1 MALVQFNNIFKGFSG
16 ELILKNLNF
25 SIDEKDKIGL
35 IGQNGAGKTTLVKMI
50 LGDEGIEPN
59 PKDNTWGTITKKGG
73 INIGY
78 LSQNFDLDESK
89 NIFDELLS
97 VYDDVLEDH
106 RKIEELNHKLA
117 TDLENFD
124 AIMEELSVVTTRYEK
139 EEGYNLE
146 YKIKQILTGLNFPEN
161 MYNQNIADLS
171 GGQKSR
177 VSLGKILLREPDL
190 LILDE
195 PTNHLDINAIEWLEE
210 FLKNYNKAFILISHD
225 RYFLN
230 NVIKTV
236 YEIEKKEIN
245 MYKGNF
251 DDYII
256 QKEIYLSGAVKAFE
270 KEQEKIAKTEEFIER
285 YRAGI
290 KSKQARG
297 RESILSRMERME
309 NPVVNVRKMKL
320 KFTTKRASTDRVL
333 RVRKLE
339 KTFEGKRLFTGLD
352 LDIFKGDRIGLIGKN
367 GVGKSTFLKIVNGLE
382 DYQKGELTFGEKLDI
397 AYYDQEHMNINR
409 NNTVLEEL
417 LFSYPLSEEDARRMA
432 GGFLFSEDEVNKKI
446 GSLSGGERARI
457 SFMKLIKEQPNFLI
471 LDEPTNHLD
480 IYSREVL
487 EEALEDYD
495 GTLLIVSH
503 DRYFLESIVNKIY
516 HISETGAEL
525 FKGDYEDYKR
535 ASQIKKDEKPVNTD
549 YEDQKKNKNRA
560 NSLRKQIEKIEKDIE
575 VLEAKK
581 EKISE
586 EYAKAGQK
594 NDVGLLMELQEK
606 IDNVDLEILEMM
618 TLWENSEKELEGIS
632 EI

>member
-575 VLEAKK
+575 VLETKK

>member
-1 MALVQFNNIFKGFSG
+1 MALIQFNNIFKGFSG

-177 VSLGKILLREPDL
+177 VALGKILLREPDL

-409 NNTVLEEL
+409 NNTILEEL
-417 LFSYPLSEEDARRMA
+417 LFSYPLSEEEARRMA

-535 ASQIKKDEKPVNTD
+535 ASQIKKEEKPLNTD
-549 YEDQKKNKNRA
+549 YEEQKKNKNRA

-575 VLEAKK
+575 AMEAKK

-606 IDNVDLEILEMM
+606 IDNIDLEILEMM

>member
-177 VSLGKILLREPDL
+177 VALGKILLREPDL

-409 NNTVLEEL
+409 NNTILEEL
-417 LFSYPLSEEDARRMA
+417 LFSYPLSEEEARRMA

-535 ASQIKKDEKPVNTD
+535 ASQIKKEEKPLNTD
-549 YEDQKKNKNRA
+549 YEEQKKNKNRA

-575 VLEAKK
+575 AMEAKK

-606 IDNVDLEILEMM
+606 IDNIDLEILEMM

>member
-97 VYDDVLEDH
+97 VYNDVLEDH
-106 RKIEELNHKLA
+106 RIIEELNHKLA

-124 AIMEELSVVTTRYEK
+124 AIMEELSVVTIRYEK

-161 MYNQNIADLS
+161 MYNQSIADLS

-177 VSLGKILLREPDL
+177 VALGKILLREPDL

-333 RVRKLE
+333 RVRNLE
-339 KTFEGKRLFTGLD
+339 KSFEGKRLFTGLD

-409 NNTVLEEL
+409 NNTILEEL
-417 LFSYPLSEEDARRMA
+417 LFSYPLSEEEARRMA

-535 ASQIKKDEKPVNTD
+535 ASQIKKEEKAVNTD
-549 YEDQKKNKNRA
+549 YEEQKKNKNRA

-575 VLEAKK
+575 GMEAKK

-586 EYAKAGQK
+586 EYTKAGQK

-606 IDNVDLEILEMM
+606 MDNIDLEILEMM
-618 TLWENSEKELEGIS
+618 TLWENSEKELEGIV

>member
-575 VLEAKK
+575 ALEAKK

>member
-177 VSLGKILLREPDL
+177 VALGKILLREPDL

>member
-1 MALVQFNNIFKGFSG
+1 MALIQFNNIYKGFSG

-50 LGDEGIEPN
+50 LGEEGIEPN
-59 PKDNTWGTITKKGG
+59 PSDNTWGTITKKGG

-78 LSQNFDLDESK
+78 LSQNFDLDENK

-97 VYDDVLEDH
+97 VYNDVLEDH
-106 RKIEELNHKLA
+106 RKIEVLNERLA

-124 AIMEELSVVTTRYEK
+124 EIMEELSIVTTRYEK
-139 EEGYNLE
+139 EEGYSLE

-161 MYNQNIADLS
+161 MYRQNIGDLS

-177 VSLGKILLREPDL
+177 VALGKILLREPDL

-230 NVIKTV
+230 NVVKTV
-236 YEIEKKEIN
+236 YEIEKKEISQ
-245 MYKGNF
+245 YRGNF

-256 QKEIYLSGAVKAFE
+256 QKELYLIGAVKAFE

-333 RVRKLE
+333 KVRGLE
-339 KTFEGKRLFTGLD
+339 KTFEEKKLFTNLN
-352 LDIFKGDRIGLIGKN
+352 LDIYKGDRIGLIGKN

-382 DYQKGELTFGEKLDI
+382 NYQKGEMSFGEKIDI
-397 AYYDQEHMNINR
+397 GYYDQEHMNINR
-409 NNTVLEEL
+409 NNTILEEL
-417 LFSYPLSEEDARRMA
+417 LYSYPLSEEDARRMA
-432 GGFLFSEDEVNKKI
+432 GGFLFTDDETGKKI
-446 GSLSGGERARI
+446 GSLSGGERARV

-495 GTLLIVSH
+495 GTLLVVSH

-516 HISETGAEL
+516 HITETGAEL
-525 FKGDYEDYKR
+525 FKGDYESYKR
-535 ASQIKKDEKPVNTD
+535 ESQVKKEEKILNTE
-549 YEDQKKNKNRA
+549 YEDQKKNKNRI
-560 NSLRKQIEKIEKDIE
+560 NSLKKQIEKLENDIE
-575 VLEAKK
+575 IKETEKSEVEKK
-581 EKISE
+581 
-586 EYAKAGQK
+586 YALAGQK
-594 NDVGLLMELQEK
+594 NDVSMLMELQEK
-606 IDNVDLEILEMM
+606 IDIIDLEILDMM
-618 TLWENSEKELEGIS
+618 ATWENIEKELADLI
-632 EI
+632 

>member
-177 VSLGKILLREPDL
+177 VALGKILLREPDL

-575 VLEAKK
+575 ALEAKK

>member
-97 VYDDVLEDH
+97 VYNDVLEDH
-106 RKIEELNHKLA
+106 RIIEELNHKLA

-124 AIMEELSVVTTRYEK
+124 AIMEELSVVTIRYEK

-161 MYNQNIADLS
+161 MYNQSIADLS

-177 VSLGKILLREPDL
+177 VALGKILLREPDL

-333 RVRKLE
+333 RVRNLE
-339 KTFEGKRLFTGLD
+339 KNFEGKRLFTGLD

-397 AYYDQEHMNINR
+397 AYYDQEHMNINK
-409 NNTVLEEL
+409 NNTILEEL
-417 LFSYPLSEEDARRMA
+417 LFSYPLSEEEARRMA

-535 ASQIKKDEKPVNTD
+535 ASQIKKEEKAVNTD
-549 YEDQKKNKNRA
+549 YEEQKKNKNRA

-575 VLEAKK
+575 GMEAKK

-586 EYAKAGQK
+586 EYTKAGQK

-606 IDNVDLEILEMM
+606 MDNIDLEILEMM
-618 TLWENSEKELEGIS
+618 TLWENSEKELEGIV

>member
-177 VSLGKILLREPDL
+177 VALGKILLREPDL

-575 VLEAKK
+575 VLETKK